1 MQKEKSELPIIF
13 EKNKLFPN
21 PEKLQKNFFSFI
33 AKSIK
38 SLGYDKNKPT
48 DFLIE
53 MIVTK
58 DKRKQIIKRKK

>member
-58 DKRKQIIKRKK
+58 VKRNSKGRKK